1 MNDNLIVTYRDIAI
15 TYDEQ
20 KDKWFFTHTRQ
31 GHRDRRI
38 RAVELRPSVSP
49 VKGGYGPRHRLLLLG
64 QVNCGAA
71 GRPSSEGGFSA
82 FLEAAVRTLA
92 RRRKVRSITRSL
104 RFAVRPED

>member
-38 RAVELRPSVSP
+38 RAVELRPP
-49 VKGGYGPRHRLLLLG
+49 KEEKPFERFEAWYD
-64 QVNCGAA
+64 
-71 GRPSSEGGFSA
+71 GRYIATS
-82 FLEAAVRTLA
+82 T
-92 RRRKVRSITRSL
+92 
-104 RFAVRPED
+104 